1 MRKALLGVL
10 ACPLLM
16 AGGAQAQVAQGQ
28 VSQARFAASVPSA
41 DAPVPWARADIL
53 ARAEKAADYQI
64 KALAQGVKPSPSMK
78 TMPAADGWEQGAFFV
93 GLAALADRSANPEWA
108 QALQQRGKDNAYAFG
123 ARPYDADDQTIGAA
137 YFWDYRHGAGDPAIA
152 AMRTRMDAILAHPP
166 TNSLVFEGSGQTCR
180 DRWCW
185 ADALFMGPQVW
196 LEMSRVTGD
205 PKYAAYAKS
214 EFFATVAELYDPQ
227 AHLFYRDSRF
237 FERRDVNGAKLF
249 WSRGDG
255 WVFAGIARMLDLIP
269 AGDPDR
275 PRIVAIFREM
285 AVKLKTLQKPDGFWS
300 PSLLGDP
307 ATALPE
313 ESGTAFYTYGMAWGV
328 KNGVL
333 DRAAYEP
340 VVRKGWAALNRALHP
355 DGRVGYVQPVSD
367 RPDAVDYDDT
377 QFYGV
382 GGFLLAAGA
391 VADLDLPPV
400 EPLKAVLEVENPS
413 AYDQPAAVL
422 SIPAQAI
429 GADDATATG
438 GWSVVMDGR
447 VYAAQWDPAKGG
459 EAARLSFVLPLKAH
473 VRTTVKVIPQAA
485 PLPLRVQAILNIQD
499 GGALDP
505 ADHTVKGG
513 VFHLHQSYRVPTDH
527 VPGDNLIAFGGVGWE
542 SDAIAYRATLGALD
556 GVALLAKTPAAPVLQ
571 DIGQGTN
578 ADATANLF
586 AVGVVRKVGF
596 EWPTPAIFSASI
608 DEDGPVAAGA
618 TIGRSGF
625 DKGVGSLTTHY
636 SIRAGS
642 PVTLADVEAD
652 GTTGSIAAG
661 LIHVP
666 QYAEVPAAKD
676 GPWSYIATYGPRTL
690 GGTLGLAIFFR
701 TADLAGPAMDD
712 GHVYYVAFKNS
723 KQAHYAFAAVSTR
736 DGTGVHSFEDFKAW
750 LKATCDGL
758 DHPAI
763 AVLKTP

>member
-1 MRKALLGVL
+1 MRKALLSVL

-16 AGGAQAQVAQGQ
+16 AGGAQAQ
-28 VSQARFAASVPSA
+28 FAASVPSG
-41 DAPVPWARADIL
+41 DVPVPWARADIL

-64 KALAQGVKPSPSMK
+64 KALAQGVKPSPGMK

-108 QALQQRGKDNAYAFG
+108 QTLQQRGKDNGYAFG

-166 TNSLVFEGSGQTCR
+166 SNSLVFEGGGQTCR

-205 PKYAAYAKS
+205 AKYAAYAKH

-227 AHLFYRDSRF
+227 EHLFYRDSRF
-237 FERRDVNGAKLF
+237 FERRDINGAKLF

-307 ATALPE
+307 DTALPE

-333 DRAAYEP
+333 DRATYEP

-400 EPLKAVLEVENPS
+400 EPLKAVLSVANPS
-413 AYDQPAAVL
+413 AYDQAAAVL
-422 SIPAQAI
+422 SIPAHAI
-429 GADDATATG
+429 GADDTAAAG
-438 GWSVVMDGR
+438 GWSVVMGGR
-447 VYAAQWDPAKGG
+447 VYAAQWNPAQDG
-459 EAARLSFVLPLKAH
+459 EPPRLSFVLPLKAH
-473 VRTTVKVIPQAA
+473 ARATVRVIPQAA

-505 ADHTVKGG
+505 AEKAVKGG
-513 VFHLHQSYRVPTDH
+513 VFHLHSLFQAPSDH
-527 VPGDNLIAFGGVGWE
+527 TAGDRLIAFDGVGWE
-542 SDAIAYRATLGALD
+542 SNIAAYRATLDDRDAV
-556 GVALLAKTPAAPVLQ
+556 GVIAKMSPETRLQ
-571 DIGQGTN
+571 DIGQGTGA
-578 ADATANLF
+578 ADATETFTLGEVRGGKVEPLGPATVF
-586 AVGVVRKVGF
+586 A
-596 EWPTPAIFSASI
+596 TAT
-608 DEDGPVAAGA
+608 DDGPVSAEASVSR
-618 TIGRSGF
+618 TGF
-625 DKGVGSLTTHY
+625 DGGAASLKTRY
-636 SIRAGS
+636 RIDLGS
-642 PVTLADVEAD
+642 PLTFVDGTVG
-652 GTTGSIAAG
+652 GTTGAIAVGISHSDTATVLHRATPG
-661 LIHVP
+661 
-666 QYAEVPAAKD
+666 AW
-676 GPWSYIATYGPRTL
+676 GYIATYGARGAAL
-690 GGTLGLAIFFR
+690 FFR
-701 TADLAGPAMDD
+701 TNDAAPPSMDD
-712 GHVYYVAFKNS
+712 GRELYVTFRDPARM
-723 KQAHYAFAAVSTR
+723 HYILAATAPAAATS
-736 DGTGVHSFEDFKAW
+736 VHGLDDFKAW
-750 LKATCDGL
+750 LEATRDGL
-758 DHPAI
+758 DHPATI
-763 AVLKTP
+763 DVKPLPAR